1 MKKILM
7 LLLISSNIFA
17 LTIDEAVESAINNNH
32 LLKALKSET
41 KSSQYE
47 TEAAKSLNMPSIF
60 FDTSYTLLD
69 DEKKL
74 TVQMAPGISTSVTQV
89 KDNYFDANVGVK
101 YNIYSGGAIS
111 SNINIK
117 RLREKATNENFLEF
131 KNNLIFQVKKSYVE
145 TLKLIALK
153 DIAIS
158 HYNALESHYNDI
170 QKFYAQGLVAQIDLL
185 QTNVKLKEAKQ
196 YLTKIESQINVAKSS
211 LSMLIRDNIDSK
223 DIEIT
228 EIKVFD
234 YDDVTFNLQ
243 DLYEKAVNNRPV
255 IKQLNT
261 EIAALKESKNLIKSD
276 FNPKI
281 YVAAGYS
288 YSNQNDDIEPKG
300 GFFGK
305 LGLNFDLQWNKP
317 SKEISA
323 VSEKIIALNQKR
335 LNTILQI
342 KLEVKDAFENYITAR
357 ENLKVAKT
365 ALKEAEEYFRIVKL
379 KYSNSL
385 ASNSDVLDAEA
396 MLTSALNNEKNA
408 YYDLIISYYQIE
420 KTIGNNLR

>member
-1 MKKILM
+1 M

>member
-1 MKKILM
+1 
-7 LLLISSNIFA
+7 
-17 LTIDEAVESAINNNH
+17 
-32 LLKALKSET
+32 
-41 KSSQYE
+41 
-47 TEAAKSLNMPSIF
+47 
-60 FDTSYTLLD
+60 
-69 DEKKL
+69 
-74 TVQMAPGISTSVTQV
+74 
-89 KDNYFDANVGVK
+89 
-101 YNIYSGGAIS
+101 
-111 SNINIK
+111 
-117 RLREKATNENFLEF
+117 
-131 KNNLIFQVKKSYVE
+131 
-145 TLKLIALK
+145 
-153 DIAIS
+153 
-158 HYNALESHYNDI
+158 
-170 QKFYAQGLVAQIDLL
+170 
-185 QTNVKLKEAKQ
+185 
-196 YLTKIESQINVAKSS
+196 
-211 LSMLIRDNIDSK
+211 MLIRDNIDSK